1 MPWESDQTLELK
13 DRWSLASS
21 TARQQFRNIVVR
33 GCQPPRSN
41 KEPYAAVIRMWL
53 KLQPHD
59 QRAMLSWMDSHLS
72 MSQ

>member
-1 MPWESDQTLELK
+1 MAWTSDATLELK

-21 TARQQFRNIVVR
+21 TARQQFRNIVVH

-53 KLQPHD
+53 GLQPHD
-59 QRAMLSWMDSHLS
+59 QDAMLSWMDSRLS
-72 MSQ
+72 TSQ